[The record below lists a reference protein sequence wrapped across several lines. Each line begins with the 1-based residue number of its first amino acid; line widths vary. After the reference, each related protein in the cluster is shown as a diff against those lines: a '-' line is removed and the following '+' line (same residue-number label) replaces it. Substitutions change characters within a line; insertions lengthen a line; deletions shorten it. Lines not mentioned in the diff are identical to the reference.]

1 MQASTTATLRAGA
14 IGGITLALA
23 IAAQRFAADYASQM
37 CGLMIVIIGFSV
49 VGVFAARNSGATNR
63 KAGSRVGLVSGL
75 IAGLLVAL
83 AFVAVN
89 LVASLEP
96 TQLAQ
101 LRQQVMDQMAMWPPQ
116 QAAMFQQMSPDEQDS
131 LIRFATGTGLACCG
145 IAFPLIGLLLGS
157 MGGAMAPGMFDMS
170 GDQTNDRK

>member
-1 MQASTTATLRAGA
+1 MTASTSATLRAGA
-14 IGGITLALA
+14 IGGMTLALA
-23 IAAQRFAADYASQM
+23 IAAQRFAADYAMQM
-37 CGLMIVIIGFSV
+37 CGLIIVIVGFSI
-49 VGVFAARNSGATNR
+49 VGLFAARNSGALDR

-75 IAGLLVAL
+75 IAGLFVAL

-96 TQLAQ
+96 SQLAE
-101 LRQQVMDQMAMWPPQ
+101 LRQQVTDQIQMWPPQ
-116 QAAMFQQMSPDEQDS
+116 QAAMYQQMSPEEQDQ

-157 MGGAMAPGMFDMS
+157 MGGAMAPGMFDVS
-170 GDQTNDRK
+170 GGQNSDRK

>member
-1 MQASTTATLRAGA
+1 MTASTTATLRAGA
-14 IGGITLALA
+14 VGGITLALA
-23 IAAQRFAADYASQM
+23 IAAQRFAADYAMQM

-49 VGVFAARNSGATNR
+49 VGLFAARNSGAADR
-63 KAGSRVGLVSGL
+63 KAGSRAGLVSGL
-75 IAGLLVAL
+75 IAGMIVAL

-96 TQLAQ
+96 SQLAE
-101 LRQQVMDQMAMWPPQ
+101 LRQQVMDQMKLWPPQ
-116 QAAMFQQMSPDEQDS
+116 QAAMFQQMSATEQDS

-157 MGGAMAPGMFDMS
+157 MGGAMAPGMFDVS
-170 GDQTNDRK
+170 SDQTSGRK